1 IASLLASHAVFVMFV
16 FLGVPRRSLAELA
29 TLFIDGRKIVT
40 ILGIDQE
47 TGVIQAEFVGD
58 YEIIG

>member
-1 IASLLASHAVFVMFV
+1 MFV